1 MASDTSPHQALHYA
15 TAMGNLDGMREAL
28 ANGAGVNFQSL
39 HMQDT
44 PLHVAIMAKS
54 VDAVHLLLDAGA
66 ELNVPNR
73 DGRTALHEAAFTY
86 EKQPEIWRALVE
98 RGARTDIPDNDR
110 QTPMQLRDTLVY
122 GPAMLALAKEQ
133 GDRAMGLDR
142 GR

>member
-1 MASDTSPHQALHYA
+1 MASDISPHQALHYA
-15 TAMGNLDGMREAL
+15 TAMGNLDDMREAL

-44 PLHVAIMAKS
+44 PLHVAIMSKS

-66 ELNVPNR
+66 ELNIPNH
-73 DGRTALHEAAFTY
+73 DGRTPLHEAAFAY
-86 EKQPEIWRALVE
+86 QKQPEIWRTLVE
-98 RGARTDIPDNDR
+98 RGARTDIPDNDQ

-122 GPAMLALAKEQ
+122 GPAMIALTKEQ